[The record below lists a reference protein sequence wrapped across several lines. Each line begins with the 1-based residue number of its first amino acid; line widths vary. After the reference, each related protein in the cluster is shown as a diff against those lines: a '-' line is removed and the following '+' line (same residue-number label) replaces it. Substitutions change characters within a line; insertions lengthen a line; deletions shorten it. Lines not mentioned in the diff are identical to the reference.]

1 MYSCCLVSFAS
12 TPTQNICINS
22 ISHWS
27 STVSTNTSSLGLNGS
42 HALWCRLMY
51 RGELGTQCYAT
62 ACPMRVREDVLNRC
76 IAWLLSRCLH
86 VLLHKE
92 ITRNNRIAC
101 TKTDKLAFATFET
114 QFCLRV
120 APFSCCTLGSSTC
133 ATGKLSASRPT
144 HTEPTP
150 RPVCS
155 PCDCGVKAAR
165 VQATQGSG

>member
-1 MYSCCLVSFAS
+1 MAS
-12 TPTQNICINS
+12 LS
-22 ISHWS
+22 LSARAS
-27 STVSTNTSSLGLNGS
+27 S
-42 HALWCRLMY
+42 
-51 RGELGTQCYAT
+51 Q
-62 ACPMRVREDVLNRC
+62 
-76 IAWLLSRCLH
+76 
-86 VLLHKE
+86 
-92 ITRNNRIAC
+92 RNNKNNTIAC

-165 VQATQGSG
+165 GEGNKQLKAQGKKANGARMAHANRCPAKKGLPLL